1 MNALEFFGAHF
12 WPIFGTLI
20 VAFFILLYFMSKG
33 IPTYRRVISFVGFA
47 AVISLAVFVGPVWNG
62 MTPRENGD
70 LPVALKSPLGPPMIM
85 ECVNRFYYNYS
96 GKYNTIITIIPRDI
110 WGRSQT
116 LEVSTC
122 HLRVVIP

>member
-20 VAFFILLYFMSKG
+20 VAFFTLLYFMSKG

-47 AVISLAVFVGPVWNG
+47 LVISLAVFVGPVWNG

-70 LPVALKSPLGPPMIM
+70 LPVALKAPLGPPMVM
-85 ECVNRFYYNYS
+85 ECVGDYYYNYS
-96 GKYNTIITIIPRDI
+96 GKVGIVTITPRDAHARPYTFEI
-110 WGRSQT
+110 
-116 LEVSTC
+116 STC
-122 HLRVVIP
+122 RLKVVIP